1 MTTHWLHQI
10 LMVGVDKYINSL
22 PKISGTCYSK
32 SASWVSVTFLEAMG
46 RWVMMLASTQ
56 ETSLDVGWIHTIAK
70 WMWGFGAR
78 LQCKETNG
86 MICPNWLHWSGKL
99 PAWATLAPQPLSTTP
114 LLPCIPI
121 PATHPPPHPLH
132 MQRAV
137 HPSELPTAWWN
148 KNVAKNPLMRP
159 HTPTSIPLA
168 WRTCTQFF
176 LLSCSDYVN
185 LEPPF
190 IVSSKL

>member
-1 MTTHWLHQI
+1 
-10 LMVGVDKYINSL
+10 
-22 PKISGTCYSK
+22 
-32 SASWVSVTFLEAMG
+32 
-46 RWVMMLASTQ
+46 
-56 ETSLDVGWIHTIAK
+56 
-70 WMWGFGAR
+70 MWGFGAK

-121 PATHPPPHPLH
+121 PATHPPTRPLH

-148 KNVAKNPLMRP
+148 KNVAKNPLMTP
-159 HTPTSIPLA
+159 HTPTSISTSMKNLHTMFPALLFWLCEPWTPLDCKFKVVA
-168 WRTCTQFF
+168 GVKALFG
-176 LLSCSDYVN
+176 LKAN
-185 LEPPF
+185 LKQDHAEHAVRNEGLKMSPTV
-190 IVSSKL
+190 I